1 MKKRLA
7 IIGGILVAVGLIGG
21 LVWYFLKGNEASGDE
36 NDIYV
41 TTVATLMGDV
51 AGTQNRYAGVVEPQK
66 TVEVKLEN
74 NRTVSEVKVEE
85 GQTVKAGDLLFE
97 YDASSSQDDL
107 AQAEL
112 DLERYKNEAVSLAD
126 QIATLKDEKT
136 KASADEQLSYT
147 ISIQE
152 AEMDLKKN
160 EYSQKSKQ
168 AEIEKL
174 KKASQSTE
182 VVSELDGVIK
192 KIDTSL
198 MNNGSS
204 DSGLEE
210 GYSDSGSGSS
220 NAFITI
226 VGTGTYRVK
235 GKINETNASSII
247 SGDPVIVRSRVDSD
261 VTWTGSMTGID
272 TDEQLKDNNSNSGF
286 MDSGNTDE
294 QTTSTSYPF
303 YVQLDSA
310 DGLMLGQ
317 HVYIELDYG
326 QDEIKSG
333 IWLDEFYIMDVDS
346 EPYVWASDNKD
357 KLEKR
362 SVVLG
367 DYDEELGKY
376 EITEG
381 LSKNDCIAFPDDS
394 YEEGMKT
401 TINDSAQMP
410 NSDSGAAP
418 GEEPMDSSMDSGV
431 DSSLDSGLDS
441 SVDSGSGPDDEGIE
455 ILEGEF
461 SDGPDAEEGVAP

>member
-272 TDEQLKDNNSNSGF
+272 RK
-286 MDSGNTDE
+286 
-294 QTTSTSYPF
+294 
-303 YVQLDSA
+303 
-310 DGLMLGQ
+310 
-317 HVYIELDYG
+317 
-326 QDEIKSG
+326 
-333 IWLDEFYIMDVDS
+333 
-346 EPYVWASDNKD
+346 
-357 KLEKR
+357 
-362 SVVLG
+362 SVV
-367 DYDEELGKY
+367 
-376 EITEG
+376 
-381 LSKNDCIAFPDDS
+381 
-394 YEEGMKT
+394 
-401 TINDSAQMP
+401 
-410 NSDSGAAP
+410 
-418 GEEPMDSSMDSGV
+418 
-431 DSSLDSGLDS
+431 
-441 SVDSGSGPDDEGIE
+441 
-455 ILEGEF
+455 
-461 SDGPDAEEGVAP
+461 

>member
-7 IIGGILVAVGLIGG
+7 IIGGSLVAVGLIGG
-21 LVWYFLKGNEASGDE
+21 LAWYFLKGNEESSDQ

-51 AGTQNRYAGVVEPQK
+51 AGTQNRYSGVVEPQK

-112 DLERYKNEAVSLAD
+112 DLERYKNDAISLAS
-126 QIATLKDEKT
+126 QIETLKDEKT
-136 KASADEQLSYT
+136 KASSEEQLSYT

-198 MNNGSS
+198 MNSGTS
-204 DSGLEE
+204 DSGIEE

-235 GKINETNASSII
+235 GKVNETNASSII
-247 SGDPVIVRSRVDSD
+247 PGDPVIVRSRVDSD
-261 VTWTGSMTGID
+261 VTWTGTMTGVD
-272 TDEQLKDNNSNSGF
+272 TDEQLKNDTSNSF
-286 MDSGNTDE
+286 MDSGNSDE
-294 QTTSTSYPF
+294 QTTSTNYPF

-317 HVYIELDYG
+317 HVYIEMDYG
-326 QDEIKSG
+326 QDEIKPG
-333 IWLDEFYIMDVDS
+333 IWLNEFYIVDADA
-346 EPYVWASDNKD
+346 EPYVWASDSKD

-362 SVVLG
+362 SIVLG
-367 DYDEELGKY
+367 DYDEALGKY

-410 NSDSGAAP
+410 NSDPGVESGDE
-418 GEEPMDSSMDSGV
+418 GMDSSMDSGM
-431 DSSLDSGLDS
+431 DSGFDS
-441 SVDSGSGPDDEGIE
+441 GVDSGSGPDDEGIE
-455 ILEGEF
+455 IIEGEF
-461 SDGPDAEEGVAP
+461 SDGPDADEGVEP